1 MKTLNLF
8 TGITA
13 MLLVAACGK
22 NEPSV
27 TWIEGQA
34 DENGKAVHEIVLKNI
49 PAGGRVWF
57 ARIPQQITMPEDAT
71 AEIKF
76 YKGNSYYIDVPQ
88 HEGKELSIKYISE
101 LLPRKSWAPEGF
113 YLQQDGKQD
122 ILHHI
127 FADEQGK
134 LRSQG
139 GAGESC
145 QGGRNGQLQV
155 DEPVTQETA
164 CGQTGAAGGGQL
176 VGCNSL
182 MNRQAGQQISRERDQ
197 PTASTDGIHKSGQ
210 EQQGTDDQKR

>member
-8 TGITA
+8 TGIAA

-76 YKGNSYYIDVPQ
+76 YKGIDFP
-88 HEGKELSIKYISE
+88 KCT
-101 LLPRKSWAPEGF
+101 
-113 YLQQDGKQD
+113 
-122 ILHHI
+122 
-127 FADEQGK
+127 
-134 LRSQG
+134 QG
-139 GAGESC
+139 GK
-145 QGGRNGQLQV
+145 
-155 DEPVTQETA
+155 
-164 CGQTGAAGGGQL
+164 
-176 VGCNSL
+176 
-182 MNRQAGQQISRERDQ
+182 I
-197 PTASTDGIHKSGQ
+197 
-210 EQQGTDDQKR
+210 